1 MTGRVSARGYDYA
14 MSIDD
19 AVPIS
24 QASRL
29 GGPQSVGLVE
39 TRFLTFARPPDEME
53 LECGRKLG
61 PVTLAYETYGRL
73 APERDNAVLILHALS
88 GDAHAAGWH
97 SPDDRK
103 PGWWDLYIGP
113 GKAIDT
119 TRYFVVCSNIIGGC
133 KGSTGPSS
141 IDPATG
147 KPYGLSFPMV
157 TIGDMVRAQRRLAD
171 HLGIGRWLSM
181 TGGSM
186 GGFQV
191 LEWAVRYPERVAS
204 AIPVA
209 TSARLG
215 AQAIAFDEVGRQAIM
230 ADPDWR
236 GGEYYGGPAPTA
248 GLAIARMIAHITYL
262 SDEQM
267 HAKFGRRL
275 QDQGRLA
282 YDFRTEFQVESYL
295 KYQGDAFVRR
305 FDANS
310 YLYISKATDY
320 FDLPERYG
328 SLVRAFENVEAEF
341 LVISISSDWLFP
353 TPESKQIV
361 QALKANGLATTFV
374 ELDSPYGHDAFFL
387 PNEHLAA
394 TLAGF
399 LENVQRRVR
408 EAAARGG
415 CSP

>member
-1 MTGRVSARGYDYA
+1 

-24 QASRL
+24 QGSRL
-29 GGPQSVGLVE
+29 GGPGSVGLVE
-39 TRFLTFARPPDEME
+39 TRTFTFAEPPDEME
-53 LECGRKLG
+53 LECGRPLG
-61 PVTLAYETYGRL
+61 PITLAYETYGDL
-73 APERDNAVLILHALS
+73 TPKRDNAVLILHALS

-97 SPDDRK
+97 SADDKK

-141 IDPATG
+141 TNPATG

-157 TIGDMVRAQRRLAD
+157 TVGDMVRAQRRLAD
-171 HLGIGRWLSM
+171 RLGIERWLSM

-191 LEWAVRYPERVAS
+191 LEWAVRYPDRVAS

-215 AQAIAFDEVGRQAIM
+215 AQAIAFDEVGRQAILT
-230 ADPDWR
+230 DPNW
-236 GGEYYGGPAPTA
+236 GGGDYYGGPAPTA
-248 GLAIARMIAHITYL
+248 GLALARMIAHITYL

-275 QDQGRLA
+275 QDQDRLA
-282 YDFRTEFQVESYL
+282 YDFKTEFQVESYL
-295 KYQGDAFVRR
+295 KYQGDAFVGR

-320 FDLPERYG
+320 FDLPERHG
-328 SLVRAFENVEAEF
+328 SLVQAFENVEAEF

-353 TPESKQIV
+353 TSESKAIV
-361 QALKANGLATTFV
+361 KALQANGIPTTFV

-387 PNEHLAA
+387 PNEDLAA
-394 TLAGF
+394 TIAGF
-399 LENVQRRVR
+399 LENVERRVR
-408 EAAARGG
+408 QGAAPGG
-415 CSP
+415 RPR

>member
-1 MTGRVSARGYDYA
+1 

-19 AVPIS
+19 AVPIP

-29 GGPQSVGLVE
+29 GGGRSVGLVE
-39 TRFLTFARPPDEME
+39 TRTFTFAQPPDEMK
-53 LECGRKLG
+53 LECGRRLG
-61 PVTLAYETYGRL
+61 PITLAYETYGVL
-73 APERDNAVLILHALS
+73 APERDNAVLILQALS

-97 SPDDRK
+97 AADDKK

-133 KGSTGPSS
+133 RGSTGPSS

-157 TIGDMVRAQRRLAD
+157 TIGDMVRTQRRLAD
-171 HLGIGRWLSM
+171 HLGIERWLSM

-191 LEWAVRYPERVAS
+191 LEWAVRYPDRVAS
-204 AIPVA
+204 AMPVA

-215 AQAIAFDEVGRQAIM
+215 AQAIAFDEVGRQAIL
-230 ADPDWR
+230 ADPNFR
-236 GGEYYGGPAPTA
+236 GGDYYGGPAPTA
-248 GLAIARMIAHITYL
+248 GLALARMIAHITYL

-267 HAKFGRRL
+267 HARFGRRL
-275 QDQGRLA
+275 QDQDRLA

-310 YLYISKATDY
+310 YLYLSKAMDY

-328 SLVRAFENVEAEF
+328 SLIQAFENVEAEF
-341 LVISISSDWLFP
+341 LVVSISSDWLFP
-353 TPESKQIV
+353 TPESKAIV
-361 QALKANGLATTFV
+361 KALKANGVPTTFV

-387 PNEHLAA
+387 PNERLAA
-394 TLAGF
+394 AIAGF

-408 EAAARGG
+408 EGAARGG
-415 CSP
+415 RLP